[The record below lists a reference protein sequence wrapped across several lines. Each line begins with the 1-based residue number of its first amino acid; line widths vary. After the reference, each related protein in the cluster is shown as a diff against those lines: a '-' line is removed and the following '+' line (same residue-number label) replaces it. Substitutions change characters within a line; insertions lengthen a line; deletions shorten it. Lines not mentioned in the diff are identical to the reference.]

1 MTITHHVHCDACN
14 RMLANGPERQPALL
28 ALTQDIAEPPS
39 ITHWHFCHQGCLA
52 SWLTKAVERAV
63 ADRGRAE
70 VNAAASRLAS
80 LPDPGGDTGQD
91 AARTGGAHANAN

>member
-52 SWLTKAVERAV
+52 SWLTKAVERA
-63 ADRGRAE
+63 
-70 VNAAASRLAS
+70 AAKAGAA
-80 LPDPGGDTGQD
+80 PDSGDTGQD
-91 AARTGGAHANAN
+91 AARTGGAHAHAN